1 MLIGR
6 MEDVIMIYFDEKG
19 FVNRMEYEEKSPYTI
34 RKYIRDTMAFIEY
47 AGDKNLSKETVISW
61 KKHLIDEE
69 YMPSSINS
77 MLASLN
83 HYLGYI
89 GRDDCRAK
97 NLRIQHK
104 VYRSGSEE
112 LTRDEY
118 FRLVNACEDRKRLR
132 LIMQTLGSTGI
143 RVSELEYFTVSA
155 VRSGIVSISCKNKI
169 RTVIIPDML
178 KHKLLNYAYRER
190 IKAGCIFC
198 TSTGKPV
205 DRSNICSDMK
215 RIAIYAGIDP
225 EKVYPHN
232 FRKLFAREFYRNYK
246 DLAALADVLGHT
258 SVETTRIYI
267 MTTGK
272 EYKNQINSLAMVK

>member
-1 MLIGR
+1 
-6 MEDVIMIYFDEKG
+6 
-19 FVNRMEYEEKSPYTI
+19 
-34 RKYIRDTMAFIEY
+34 MAFIEY
-47 AGDKNLSKETVISW
+47 AGDNNLSKETVISW

-89 GRDDCRAK
+89 GRDDCRTK

-198 TSTGKPV
+198 TSTILISG
-205 DRSNICSDMK
+205 
-215 RIAIYAGIDP
+215 
-225 EKVYPHN
+225 
-232 FRKLFAREFYRNYK
+232 L
-246 DLAALADVLGHT
+246 L
-258 SVETTRIYI
+258 YI
-267 MTTGK
+267 FFIITL
-272 EYKNQINSLAMVK
+272 NS